1 MPFNV
6 ALSGLNAASADLEVI
21 SNNIANVNTT
31 GFKGSRAEFADLFT
45 ASGVGSSSTAIGSGT
60 RLVDVAQQFS
70 QGSTQY
76 TNSGLDMA
84 ITGEGFFMLKTDAGY
99 AYTRA
104 GNFQVDPSG
113 NVISPQGGYL
123 QVYPPNGSGG
133 FDTGT
138 LSNLTISSMT
148 GAPKATSS
156 ATFNLNLPANAQ
168 PPANATFSPTDPT
181 SYNQASPFTVYDSL
195 GAAHSATVYY
205 VNTAPGQW
213 TANLYVDGT
222 SVGSQAIAFDQ
233 NGALTTPAGGQ
244 LAFSG
249 YTPPNGAAPMS
260 ITIDATKVT
269 QYGDAFNPGTITQN
283 GYAPGKVTN
292 IEIDAKGVISAR
304 FSNGETKALGQLA
317 LADFQNAQGLKNIGN
332 TMWVETAQSGQA
344 IRGSAGSGDFG
355 SVQSGALE
363 GSNVDLTAQLVNMIK
378 AQRNYQA
385 NAQMISTDDKMTQTV
400 LNIRNG

>member
-45 ASGVGSSSTAIGSGT
+45 ASGVGLSSTAIGSGT
-60 RLVDVAQQFS
+60 RLVDVAQQFA
-70 QGSTQY
+70 QGSIQY

-84 ITGEGFFMLKTDAGY
+84 ITGEGFFTLKTDAGY

-104 GNFQVDPSG
+104 GNFQVDSNG
-113 NVISPQGGYL
+113 NVVSPQGGNL
-123 QVYPPNGSGG
+123 QIYPPNGSGG

-148 GAPKATSS
+148 GPPQATDS
-156 ATFNLNLPANAQ
+156 ATFNLNLPANAT
-168 PPANATFSPTDPT
+168 PPTNPTFDPNDPT

-222 SVGSQAIAFDQ
+222 SVGSQPIAFDA
-233 NGALTTPAGGQ
+233 NGVLTTPAGGQ
-244 LAFSG
+244 LPFTG
-249 YTPPNGAAPMS
+249 YTPPNGAAPMD
-260 ITIDATKVT
+260 ITIDMSAVT
-269 QYGDAFNPGTITQN
+269 QYGDTFDPGTITQN
-283 GYAPGKVTN
+283 GYAPGKVSG
-292 IEIDAKGVISAR
+292 IDIDENGVVSAR
-304 FSNGETKALGQLA
+304 FSNGQTKSLGQLA

-332 TMWVETAQSGQA
+332 TMWVETSQSGQV
-344 IRGSAGSGDFG
+344 IRGAAGTGDFG

-363 GSNVDLTAQLVNMIK
+363 DSNVDLTAQLVNMIK